1 MLRERASLPEAQPPS
16 LPSGWPRHAVVALLG
31 ALAVFAFWRSRME
44 WDPEMRL
51 WKAVGDASFALFVLA
66 MAIGPL
72 GVLWKPAARL
82 LAWRRALGIWFALLA
97 LLHAYLVWDGWA
109 RWSFS
114 RLMGYEDLTASGV
127 PDPVLTMPGFGLAN
141 LIGLVAL
148 VLGLTLAAI
157 SSEWAMRS
165 LGARSWKHLQQ
176 YAYVV
181 FYLVG
186 LHGAYFLLLHY
197 DLSLMNL
204 VMRKALTPPNWFRFW
219 FLGAVAFVMLLQ
231 IVAFWIVVRRRGAA
245 SSRDDARSAKAPAA
259 RDP

>member
-1 MLRERASLPEAQPPS
+1 MDTQPPS
-16 LPSGWPRHAVVALLG
+16 VPSGWPRHLAVALVG
-31 ALAVFAFWRSRME
+31 ALLVLAFWRSRME

-51 WKAVGDASFALFVLA
+51 WKAVGDASFALFAVA

-72 GVLWKPAARL
+72 AIVWKRAARL
-82 LAWRRALGIWFALLA
+82 LVWRRALGIWFALLA

-114 RLMGYEDLTASGV
+114 RLMGYEDLSGSGV

-141 LIGLVAL
+141 LVGLVAL
-148 VLGLTLAAI
+148 VLGLTLAAV
-157 SSEWAMRS
+157 SSERALRA

-176 YAYVV
+176 YSYVV

-197 DLSLMNL
+197 ELSLVNL
-204 VMRKALTPPNWFRFW
+204 VLGKAVPPPNWFRFW
-219 FLGAVAFVMLLQ
+219 FLGAVGVVVLLQ
-231 IVAFWIVVRRRGAA
+231 VAAFWSVVRRRSAAGA
-245 SSRDDARSAKAPAA
+245 RVGSAAAEAAPV
-259 RDP
+259 REP